1 MRILSSYRYLIYC
14 GPFNFELHEPGSG
27 FSLNDLNPRWRRPR
41 AFFSMFSHTKLP
53 SPPRRSPLSLSKSRD
68 SPAISDE
75 DPPLDGPSALPPSP
89 AEHKADDE
97 DEDVSPAPPA
107 RPFGLS
113 LTLQNTGSVARDHL
127 ASERTFLAYVRTSL
141 SFASAGVGTSSTLFF
156 FLFKKNL
163 LIHVP

>member
-1 MRILSSYRYLIYC
+1 MS
-14 GPFNFELHEPGSG
+14 
-27 FSLNDLNPRWRRPR
+27 
-41 AFFSMFSHTKLP
+41 SHTRLP

-68 SPAISDE
+68 SPATSDE
-75 DPPLDGPSALPPSP
+75 DPPLDGPSAPPTIP
-89 AEHKADDE
+89 AQHKADEDE
-97 DEDVSPAPPA
+97 DDVSPAPAA

-156 FLFKKNL
+156 FF
-163 LIHVP
+163 LI